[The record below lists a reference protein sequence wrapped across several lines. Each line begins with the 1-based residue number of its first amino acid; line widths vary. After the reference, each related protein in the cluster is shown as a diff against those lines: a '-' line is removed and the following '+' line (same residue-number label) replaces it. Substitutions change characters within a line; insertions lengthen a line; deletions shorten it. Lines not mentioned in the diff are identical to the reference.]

1 MLEGGREEPE
11 DHANSILQHTLA
23 GHDAY
28 HCIAAASSMHQGSVS
43 HSHLTLSSS
52 RATASHSHTS
62 LSAVQ
67 FPFGVATVF
76 VVAAAGGPPR
86 DCSHHPSCA
95 SCCSSFCAARTCQM
109 TLKHLSNPEKRSQS
123 QTVTHPMNSSSR
135 KPHGVAASGDMRFW
149 MRKTATSKL
158 QGMPQPPKRSA
169 RLPSALQRLLQRQQ
183 RGEQM
188 RMCCLAGIGPAPHL
202 PERQPT
208 AMDRLQSPRRLQ
220 LQLQQQRLQPRGP
233 RLQSVRPR
241 RRLWRKC

>member
-76 VVAAAGGPPR
+76 VVAAAVDLPGIVR
-86 DCSHHPSCA
+86 ITQA
-95 SCCSSFCAARTCQM
+95 VRRAAQVFALRG
-109 TLKHLSNPEKRSQS
+109 HVKR
-123 QTVTHPMNSSSR
+123 
-135 KPHGVAASGDMRFW
+135 
-149 MRKTATSKL
+149 L
-158 QGMPQPPKRSA
+158 
-169 RLPSALQRLLQRQQ
+169 
-183 RGEQM
+183 
-188 RMCCLAGIGPAPHL
+188 
-202 PERQPT
+202 
-208 AMDRLQSPRRLQ
+208 
-220 LQLQQQRLQPRGP
+220 
-233 RLQSVRPR
+233 
-241 RRLWRKC
+241 